1 MYSILLKLTNT
12 TADRWKYLTDS
23 EGEVYAANTIEEVE
37 AKIVEL
43 LQTTPLNQIK
53 VVRNC
58 TITNEVTVEEVIS
71 E

>member
-12 TADRWKYLTDS
+12 TNDRWKFLTNS
-23 EGEVYAANTIEEVE
+23 EGEVYVADTIEEIE

-58 TITNEVTVEEVIS
+58 IITNEVTVEEVIS

>member
-12 TADRWKYLTDS
+12 TADRWKYLTDD
-23 EGEVYAANTIEEVE
+23 EDVVYVANTIEEVE
-37 AKIVEL
+37 AKIAEL

-71 E
+71 D

>member
-12 TADRWKYLTDS
+12 TNDRWKFLADS
-23 EGEVYAANTIEEVE
+23 EGEVYTADTIEEVE
-37 AKIVEL
+37 AKIAEL

-53 VVRNC
+53 AVRNC

>member
-23 EGEVYAANTIEEVE
+23 EGEVYVANTIEEVE
-37 AKIVEL
+37 AKIAEL

-53 VVRNC
+53 AVRNC

-71 E
+71 D

>member
-12 TADRWKYLTDS
+12 TADRWKYYLTD
-23 EGEVYAANTIEEVE
+23 EGDVYVANDIVEVQTKVA
-37 AKIVEL
+37 EL
-43 LQTTPLNQIK
+43 LQTIPLNQIK

-58 TITNEVTVEEVIS
+58 TITNEITVEEVIS

>member
-12 TADRWKYLTDS
+12 TADRWKYYLTD
-23 EGEVYAANTIEEVE
+23 EGDVYVANDIVEVQTKVA
-37 AKIVEL
+37 EL
-43 LQTTPLNQIK
+43 LQTIPLNQIK

>member
-12 TADRWKYLTDS
+12 TADRWKYYLTD
-23 EGEVYAANTIEEVE
+23 EGEVYVANDIVEVQT
-37 AKIVEL
+37 KVVEL

-58 TITNEVTVEEVIS
+58 TITNEVTIEEVIS

>member
-12 TADRWKYLTDS
+12 TADRWKYLIDS
-23 EGEVYAANTIEEVE
+23 EGEVYVANTIEEVE

>member
-23 EGEVYAANTIEEVE
+23 EGEVYVANDITEVE
-37 AKIVEL
+37 AKIAEL
-43 LQTTPLNQIK
+43 LQTTPLSQIK

-58 TITNEVTVEEVIS
+58 IITNEVTVEEVIS
-71 E
+71 D